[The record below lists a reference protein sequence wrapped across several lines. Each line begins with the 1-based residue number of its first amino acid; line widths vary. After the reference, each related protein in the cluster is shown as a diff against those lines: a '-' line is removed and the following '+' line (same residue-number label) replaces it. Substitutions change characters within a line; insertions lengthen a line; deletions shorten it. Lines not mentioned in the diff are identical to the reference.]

1 MHRALDVVVQPVEGG
16 ELSGAEV
23 AFVGLSVPGA
33 FRGDGFDVRVTGE
46 SDHRAGDDVVA
57 IKFVDHVVDLLAI
70 EAGGCAC
77 ARFEVNG
84 HAGSSRESDF
94 APRTLN
100 RCTNMSPGMKMLH
113 EVVLVHEN
121 AFAIDTVSRPV
132 RRRVMLMARLF
143 RIEVPIAELTFV
155 YLVAAMGRTVL
166 DVLVV
171 CFPVGEST
179 IAWVAVRH
187 FGRRGSCRDEELSSM
202 EEVDAVYVAWG
213 SGGDGEGRS

>member
-1 MHRALDVVVQPVEGG
+1 MLHQPTQQLILPATTQVRTTIQILLMHRALDVVVQAVEGG

-77 ARFEVNG
+77 ARFEAAEEKVSKSATGAGRVRKWRPAKDSSLYSLNG
-84 HAGSSRESDF
+84 HAGSGRESDF

-100 RCTNMSPGMKMLH
+100 RCTNMSPGMKML
-113 EVVLVHEN
+113 N
-121 AFAIDTVSRPV
+121 QSQSTSWSR
-132 RRRVMLMARLF
+132 
-143 RIEVPIAELTFV
+143 
-155 YLVAAMGRTVL
+155 
-166 DVLVV
+166 
-171 CFPVGEST
+171 
-179 IAWVAVRH
+179 
-187 FGRRGSCRDEELSSM
+187 
-202 EEVDAVYVAWG
+202 
-213 SGGDGEGRS
+213 EGMSIPA